1 MEMFQ
6 SISENAEDFKKFNE
20 QFSKNLKLGI
30 HEDSANRLKLAEY
43 LRYFSSRSG
52 EE

>member
-1 MEMFQ
+1 MITE
-6 SISENAEDFKKFNE
+6 IADNAEDFKKFYE

-30 HEDSANRLKLAEY
+30 HEDASNRAKLAEY
-43 LRYFSSRSG
+43 LRYYTSKSG